1 MRKILYIRLLALP
14 FFAPVNRVEIAK
26 LEPIEAVAMDVQD
39 GAVILRT
46 DTGRE
51 GRGITPADALRNL
64 KTNTPA
70 VVYLDTARFLLV
82 SSDAANQMEG
92 ITPFLRHRISVV
104 PYLGGDVNAELA
116 YLKAH
121 LNREKPII

>member
-1 MRKILYIRLLALP
+1 MRKILYIILLALP

-26 LEPIEAVAMDVQD
+26 LEPIEAVAMETRD

-51 GRGITPADALRNL
+51 GRGATPADALEAL
-64 KTNTPA
+64 KANTPA
-70 VVYLDTARFLLV
+70 VVYLDTARFLLL
-82 SSDAANQMEG
+82 SPAAADQLEG
-92 ITPFLRHRISVV
+92 ITPFLSPRVRID
-104 PYLGGDVNAELA
+104 PYLGGDVKGELD

-121 LNREKPII
+121 LDRAKPII